1 MIRHI
6 PEKNFKMIRYFGIY
20 SRRSKGKFNFIK

>member
-1 MIRHI
+1 MKKLIIYI

-20 SRRSKGKFNFIK
+20 FLLVDI